1 MTGWRATCPK
11 RDEGCQWTI
20 DSITEEDARTAGRLH
35 YRAVHR
41 SSTSVEKKPIQPS
54 WPYRGRPN
62 KTQLHLLQLAVD
74 ERLLGYY
81 AKIYHVNGIPFDRNA
96 VSFDLANLDATLGPP
111 SEMWVPCL
119 HKGQIQKWV
128 PGLVDAGLL
137 RNPKPQT
144 TREQTRYRPYR
155 IAPEGRR
162 VIMRAGT
169 KGNHNAS
176 HR

>member
-1 MTGWRATCPK
+1 MTGWRAVCSK
-11 RDEGCQWTI
+11 RDEGCHWTI

-35 YRAVHR
+35 YRTEHR
-41 SSTSVEKKPIQPS
+41 SSTSVENKPILPS

-62 KTQLHLLQLAVD
+62 KTQLHLLRLAVD

-81 AKIYHVNGIPFDRNA
+81 AKIYHVNGI
-96 VSFDLANLDATLGPP
+96 
-111 SEMWVPCL
+111 SEMWVPCS

-155 IAPEGRR
+155 VTPEGRR
-162 VIMRAGT
+162 VTMQAET
-169 KGNHNAS
+169 KRCRNAP